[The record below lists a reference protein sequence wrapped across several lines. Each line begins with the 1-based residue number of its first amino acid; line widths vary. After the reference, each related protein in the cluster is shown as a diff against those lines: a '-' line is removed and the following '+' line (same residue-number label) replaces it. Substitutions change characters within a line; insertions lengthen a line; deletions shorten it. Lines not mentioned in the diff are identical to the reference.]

1 LLTSGVPFWGVQNL
15 STRVGLQLD
24 NFAKVAVPLSY
35 FCLVVMLFVFGAQHV
50 SNTSQYGDQLKMI
63 ESISFVVTGSLIL
76 SAVAWCV
83 WSYAE
88 LKRQL
93 RTQPLK
99 TYMQAIDL
107 RPLDVRE
114 VRLLFQALDSDGS
127 GILTIEEVVMTVL
140 DGMSDHGDVDRAGC
154 VKLIQRLKINPAFQ
168 SDLTLPKFLISYR
181 CVLDAVERPSRPPL
195 PLPHESHACTNVAGR
210 CSTKSTSSSRFI
222 DKRR

>member
-1 LLTSGVPFWGVQNL
+1 
-15 STRVGLQLD
+15 
-24 NFAKVAVPLSY
+24 
-35 FCLVVMLFVFGAQHV
+35 MLFVFGAQHV

-154 VKLIQRLKINPAFQ
+154 VKLIERLKINPAFQ

-195 PLPHESHACTNVAGR
+195 PLPHDSHACTNVAGR